1 MGEAIS
7 TKGEVISL
15 KSEAISDDIYS
26 LPGPQG
32 SHRLVLCSS
41 SILMGTVCKQK

>member
-1 MGEAIS
+1 MGEAIT

-26 LPGPQG
+26 LSFCWSQKLNFPGL
-32 SHRLVLCSS
+32 S
-41 SILMGTVCKQK
+41 